1 MDVRRRHLHANTRLH
16 AQHALTVAAAVVA
29 LVSAATPA
37 LAQVSV
43 EATPLRIEI
52 SAEPGSSHTQAITLT
67 NPGTEPVRVKI
78 SIADWHLSRDGAP
91 QFEQPDAARAY
102 AAAFWVRFAPPE
114 LVLEPG
120 KQGAV
125 RFTLTVP
132 SDIKAGGYRTGLLFE
147 FLPLGETAKV
157 EKGRQVVLRSRI
169 ASLIY
174 VNIGQIAAAVEL
186 TNLEVK
192 PGADTQIVAGLKNT
206 SRRTVRTRG
215 SLMLYDRTGMA
226 VATIPVPD
234 VPVLPE
240 SEREVAIIAT
250 EALKTLLS
258 GDYKVEL
265 KLDLGMPAL
274 VVGETTLKVAR

>member
-1 MDVRRRHLHANTRLH
+1 MDVRRRNLHTDARLH
-16 AQHALTVAAAVVA
+16 AQHALTVAAAVA
-29 LVSAATPA
+29 LVSAAAPA
-37 LAQVSV
+37 HAQISV
-43 EATPLRIEI
+43 EASPLRIEI
-52 SAEPGSSHTQAITLT
+52 QAQPGGSHTQGITLT
-67 NPGTEPVRVKI
+67 NPGTEPVRVRAA
-78 SIADWHLSRDGAP
+78 IADWYLSRDGAP
-91 QFEQPDAARAY
+91 QFQLPDATRAY
-102 AAAFWVRFAPPE
+102 SAASWVRFAPPE

-120 KQGAV
+120 KQGTV

-132 SDIKAGGYRTGLLFE
+132 ADVMAGGYRTGVLFE
-147 FLPLGETAKV
+147 FLPMGEAAKA
-157 EKGRQVVLRSRI
+157 EQGRQITFRSRI

-186 TNLEVK
+186 TNLQVK

-240 SEREVAIIAT
+240 SEREVAMIAT

>member
-1 MDVRRRHLHANTRLH
+1 VIIA
-16 AQHALTVAAAVVA
+16 VAAIA
-29 LVSAATPA
+29 LVSAALPA
-37 LAQVSV
+37 HAQVSV
-43 EATPLRIEI
+43 EATPLRIEVQ
-52 SAEPGSSHTQAITLT
+52 AQPGGSYTQAITLT
-67 NPGTEPVRVKI
+67 NPGTEPVRVRAA
-78 SIADWHLSRDGAP
+78 IADWYLSRDGAP
-91 QFEQPDAARAY
+91 QFQQPDATREY
-102 AAAFWVRFAPPE
+102 AAASWVRFAPPE

-120 KQGAV
+120 KQGTV

-132 SDIKAGGYRTGLLFE
+132 ADVKAGGYRTGLLFE
-147 FLPLGETAKV
+147 FLPMGEAAKA
-157 EKGRQVVLRSRI
+157 ERGRQVIFRSRI

-174 VNIGQIAAAVEL
+174 VNIGQIDAAVEL
-186 TNLEVK
+186 TNLLVK
-192 PGADTQIVAGLKNT
+192 PGADTQIVAALKNT

-215 SLMLYDRTGMA
+215 SLMLYDRTGIA

-240 SEREVAIIAT
+240 SERDVAIIAT

>member
-1 MDVRRRHLHANTRLH
+1 MDVRRRDLHADARLH
-16 AQHALTVAAAVVA
+16 SQHALIVAAAAFA
-29 LVSAATPA
+29 LVSTVAPA
-37 LAQVSV
+37 HAQVSV

-52 SAEPGSSHTQAITLT
+52 TAEPGSSHTQAITLT
-67 NPGTEPVRVKI
+67 NPGTEPVRVKV

-91 QFEQPDAARAY
+91 QFEQPDATRAY
-102 AAAFWVRFAPPE
+102 AAASWVRFAPPE

-120 KQGAV
+120 KQGTV
-125 RFTLTVP
+125 RFTLSVP
-132 SDIKAGGYRTGLLFE
+132 ADIKAGGYRTGLLFE

-157 EKGRQVVLRSRI
+157 EKGRQVILRSRI

-174 VNIGQIAAAVEL
+174 VNIGQVAAAVEL
-186 TNLEVK
+186 TNLQVK

-215 SLMLYDRTGMA
+215 SLMLYDRTGIA

-240 SEREVAIIAT
+240 SERDVAIIAT
-250 EALKTLLS
+250 DALKTLLS

>member
-1 MDVRRRHLHANTRLH
+1 VIIA
-16 AQHALTVAAAVVA
+16 VAAIA
-29 LVSAATPA
+29 LVSAVPPA
-37 LAQVSV
+37 HAQVSV

-52 SAEPGSSHTQAITLT
+52 TAEPGSSHTQAITLT
-67 NPGTEPVRVKI
+67 NPGTEPVRVKV

-91 QFEQPDAARAY
+91 QFQQPEATREY
-102 AAAFWVRFAPPE
+102 AAASWVRFAPPE

-120 KQGAV
+120 KQGTV

-132 SDIKAGGYRTGLLFE
+132 VDVKAGGYRTGLLFE
-147 FLPLGETAKV
+147 FVPLGETAKID
-157 EKGRQVVLRSRI
+157 KGRQIILRSRI

-186 TNLEVK
+186 TNLQVK
-192 PGADTQIVAGLKNT
+192 PGPDTQIVAGLKNT

-215 SLMLYDRTGMA
+215 SLMLYDGSGIA

-240 SEREVAIIAT
+240 SERDVAIMAT